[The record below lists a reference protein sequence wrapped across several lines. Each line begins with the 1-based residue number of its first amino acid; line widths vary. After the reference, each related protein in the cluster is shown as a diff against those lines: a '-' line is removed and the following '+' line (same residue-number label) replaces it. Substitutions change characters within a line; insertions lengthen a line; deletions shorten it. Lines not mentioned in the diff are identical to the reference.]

1 MSERDKREAEE
12 AGFDTGPLPEVLERL
27 CDAMQGVDP
36 DWRLEEWLIN
46 IAEEE
51 ISLLKMDI
59 ERERLRLEQRMH
71 RVESIA
77 QRIEPEEVVEQGQR
91 NLFDCF
97 DLVKPPVSEPHIRAV
112 DLDGGEEPHP
122 AKALLSY
129 LPGEIGDDPLLAVVA
144 QLILLEMDALMD
156 TGLEVVRLNEI
167 LGVMNERG
175 IGEDEVDEAIDHL
188 LLTGAIHEIDDDCF
202 IPDE

>member
-1 MSERDKREAEE
+1 MSDREKTDAEG
-12 AGFDTGPLPEVLERL
+12 AGFNTGPLPDVLERL

-36 DWRLEEWLIN
+36 DWRLEEWLISV
-46 IAEEE
+46 AEEE
-51 ISLLKMDI
+51 ISLLQMDL

-71 RVESIA
+71 RVESISK
-77 QRIEPEEVVEQGQR
+77 RIEPEEVVERGQR

-97 DLVKPPVSEPHIRAV
+97 DLVEQPVRAPYV
-112 DLDGGEEPHP
+112 EREDVEGNEEPHP

-144 QLILLEMDALMD
+144 QLILFEMNNLIDGGQEMVSLENILEIMDK
-156 TGLEVVRLNEI
+156 
-167 LGVMNERG
+167 RG

-188 LLTGAIHEIDDDCF
+188 LLNCAIHEIDDDCF

>member
-1 MSERDKREAEE
+1 VSDREKREAEE

-77 QRIEPEEVVEQGQR
+77 KRIEPEEAVEQGQR

-97 DLVKPPVSEPHIRAV
+97 DLVKPPVSEPHVGAV
-112 DLDGGEEPHP
+112 DLDGSEEPHP

-144 QLILLEMDALMD
+144 QLILLEMNALMD
-156 TGLEVVRLNEI
+156 AGLEVVPLSEI
-167 LGVMNERG
+167 LRVMNERG

-188 LLTGAIHEIDDDCF
+188 LLTSAIHEIDDDCF

>member
-1 MSERDKREAEE
+1 MSEREKREAEE
-12 AGFDTGPLPEVLERL
+12 AGLDTGPLPEVLERL
-27 CDAMQGVDP
+27 CDAMQGVDS

-46 IAEEE
+46 VAEEE
-51 ISLLKMDI
+51 IALLEMDL

-77 QRIEPEEVVEQGQR
+77 KRIEPKEVVEQGQR

-97 DLVKPPVSEPHIRAV
+97 DLVEQPVNMPYVENV
-112 DLDGGEEPHP
+112 NLDESEEPHP

-144 QLILLEMDALMD
+144 QLILIEMNALMD
-156 TGLEVVRLNEI
+156 GGLEIVPLNEI
-167 LGVMNERG
+167 LKVMNGRG
-175 IGEDEVDEAIDHL
+175 VGGDEVDEAIDHL

-202 IPDE
+202 IPEE

>member
-1 MSERDKREAEE
+1 MSDREKREAEE
-12 AGFDTGPLPEVLERL
+12 AGLDTGPLPEVLERL

-77 QRIEPEEVVEQGQR
+77 KRIEPEEVVEQGQR

-97 DLVKPPVSEPHIRAV
+97 DLVKPPVSEPYIGAV
-112 DLDGGEEPHP
+112 DLDGSEEPHP

-144 QLILLEMDALMD
+144 QLILLEMNALMD
-156 TGLEVVRLNEI
+156 GGSEVVPLSEI
-167 LGVMNERG
+167 LRVMNERG
-175 IGEDEVDEAIDHL
+175 IGEDEMDEAIDHL

>member
-1 MSERDKREAEE
+1 MSDREKREAEE

-77 QRIEPEEVVEQGQR
+77 KRIEPEEVVEQGQR

-97 DLVKPPVSEPHIRAV
+97 DLVKPPVSEPHVGTV
-112 DLDGGEEPHP
+112 DLDDGEEPHP

-144 QLILLEMDALMD
+144 QLILLEMNALMD
-156 TGLEVVRLNEI
+156 DGLEVVPLSEVLR
-167 LGVMNERG
+167 VMNERG
-175 IGEDEVDEAIDHL
+175 IGEDEMEEAIDHL